1 MAVSIKDLKEED
13 YADKWVKSVNE
24 KDEQV
29 HENEVLG
36 IKVTIHS
43 TIKHEPKRD
52 AMQTDQL

>member
-52 AMQTDQL
+52 AMQTD